1 MKNNLIYLDSYA
13 LQQDMRIRLPK
24 SILTNMNIEK
34 GKTKLDI
41 FFDKEN
47 NSLVLIPENKQE
59 IHFEEDQ

>member
-1 MKNNLIYLDSYA
+1 MKNNLIYLDSYT

>member
-1 MKNNLIYLDSYA
+1 MQDNLIYLDSYM

-24 SILTNMNIEK
+24 SVLTNMNIEK

-47 NSLVLIPENKQE
+47 ETLVLKKESSQE
-59 IHFEEDQ
+59 E

>member
-1 MKNNLIYLDSYA
+1 MKNNLIYLDSYT

-47 NSLVLIPENKQE
+47 NALVLIPENKQE
-59 IHFEEDQ
+59 AHLEEDQ

>member
-1 MKNNLIYLDSYA
+1 MKNNLIYLDSYT

-59 IHFEEDQ
+59 AHLEEDQ